1 MNTNVKLTI
10 EYDGSLFCGW
20 QRQKKEMTIQGEI
33 EKVLA
38 IMTEQ
43 KVVLMGSGRTD
54 AGVHALGQVANFH
67 CDSRLAP
74 EVFHK
79 GLNALLPEGIVV
91 KTCERV
97 PDSFH
102 ARYDAKSKIYQYR
115 ILNRLIPVA
124 VGRQYVWHI
133 KTKLDAGAM
142 QRAIRHIVGTH
153 DFKAFEGAGSPRA
166 TTTRQ
171 VVNARLTRDH
181 PDDLVFEIEA
191 EGFLRYMVRN
201 IVGTLVD
208 VGRLKISPEDFK
220 AILQSMDRGRA
231 GATAPPQGLFLMA
244 VKYE

>member
-1 MNTNVKLTI
+1 MNTNLKLTI

-33 EKVLA
+33 EKALA

-43 KVVLMGSGRTD
+43 KIVLTGSGRTD

-74 EVFHK
+74 EVFHR

-133 KTKLDAGAM
+133 KKKLDGDAM
-142 QRAIRHIVGTH
+142 RQAIRHITGTH

-166 TTTRQ
+166 TTTRH
-171 VVNARLTRDH
+171 VVNARLSRES
-181 PDDLVFEIEA
+181 PDGLVFEIEA
-191 EGFLRYMVRN
+191 GGFLRYMVRN
-201 IVGTLVD
+201 LVGTLVD
-208 VGRLKISPEDFK
+208 VGRHKITPEDFK
-220 AILQSMDRGRA
+220 AILLSRDRDRA
-231 GATAPPQGLFLMA
+231 GATAPPQGLFLME